1 MNPVATLF
9 ISTFTTLL
17 AIINPLESLPVFLR
31 LMEGKD
37 RRAHRLVA
45 RRACTYATLLL
56 FFFLIFGTLL
66 LEIFEVPLSM
76 VRIVGGIILMRIG
89 FSLFIP
95 SAGVTSAIAS
105 AGAGGD
111 GDVAF
116 VPLAMPLMFGP
127 GAIATV
133 LGMASL
139 VRHPFTEVASLI
151 AIVAPSWRRWV
162 PPICSSPMPTRSSAA
177 SARAASTQRPASSV
191 FFVSAMGM
199 GLIFHGVAE
208 AIRNYVL
215 GGPHCGVV

>member
-1 MNPVATLF
+1 MNQAVTLF
-9 ISTFTTLL
+9 VSAFTTLL

-31 LMEGKD
+31 LLEGKGQP
-37 RRAHRLVA
+37 AHRLVA

-89 FSLFIP
+89 FSLFMP
-95 SAGVTSAIAS
+95 AAAASSAITS
-105 AGAGGD
+105 DGAD
-111 GDVAF
+111 GDIAF

-139 VRHPFTEVASLI
+139 LHHPFAEVPSLI
-151 AIVAPSWRRWV
+151 AIVAAILAAMGTTYLFLAYADLILGR
-162 PPICSSPMPTRSSAA
+162 IGQLGIDAATRI
-177 SARAASTQRPASSV
+177 V
-191 FFVSAMGM
+191 GFFVAAMGM
-199 GLIFHGVAE
+199 GLIFHGVTE
-208 AIRNYVL
+208 AIRTYVL
-215 GGPHCGVV
+215 TGSH